1 MAQGKRFKPTDED
14 RKMVESLSGYGLPFE
29 NIAAM
34 IQGGIDNDTLKK
46 YFKPELMQGKAKANA
61 KVGRGLFQK
70 AMDGDTSALI
80 FWAKTQMRWRE
91 NNDQETE
98 TAPEPK
104 QIIFNIKN
112 ARIESTTD

>member
-1 MAQGKRFKPTDED
+1 MARPSLKFTAED
-14 RKMVESLSGYGLPFE
+14 RKLVEEMSGYGVPFE
-29 NIAAM
+29 NIASL
-34 IQGGIDNDTLKK
+34 IGGGIERNTLTKH
-46 YFKPELMQGKAKANA
+46 FKTELMQGKAKANS
-61 KVGRGLFQK
+61 KIGNTLFQK

-91 NNDQETE
+91 NNDNENE

-112 ARIESTTD
+112 ARIESSTD

>member
-1 MAQGKRFKPTDED
+1 MARPSLKFTDED
-14 RKMVESLSGYGLPFE
+14 RKLVEELSGYGVPFV
-29 NIAAM
+29 NIASL
-34 IQGGIDNDTLKK
+34 ISGGIDHDTLTRH
-46 YFKPELMQGKAKANA
+46 FKAELMQGKAKANA
-61 KVGRGLFQK
+61 KIGSTLFQK

-91 NNDQETE
+91 NNEQETE

-112 ARIESTTD
+112 ARIESPTD